1 MEPNKLITITQAAK
15 MLDLHR
21 NSVVRWV
28 RDGKVKTVVEPISG
42 WTVIDTEDLLRF
54 NKERKASKGVNHE

>member
-1 MEPNKLITITQAAK
+1 MEANNLITITQAAK
-15 MLDLHR
+15 LLNLHR

-42 WTVIDTEDLLRF
+42 WTVIDKEDLVRF
-54 NKERKASKGVNHE
+54 NKEGTAKDNRIK

>member
-21 NSVVRWV
+21 NRVVRWV